1 MALSLLL
8 LLLITINGGLKY
20 WINVYS
26 GVVGERTLRRMRH
39 DLYQQVLRFP
49 LPQFKTMSAGEIIP
63 MIVAETEP
71 VGGFIG
77 EAVVTPIFQ
86 GGLLVTYMVFIF
98 NQDVWL
104 GLAAI
109 ALYPPQIY
117 LIPKL
122 QRTINLLSKDRVQ
135 TARQLS
141 DRIGESVAGFAEI
154 RGNDTLQLERAD
166 ISNRLGKIYAIR
178 YDIYK
183 RKFFVKFLN
192 NFLAQITPFFF
203 YSVGG
208 YLVIKGS
215 LSLGALVAVLA
226 AYKDILSPW
235 KELLAWYSTKEDV
248 RIKHEQIVSQF
259 DPPGMLDLKLLENP
273 PKEIPP
279 LSGDITVSALT
290 YSEDGAT
297 NKVDRMTFRIA
308 PGARVSMV
316 GAGCSGKE
324 QLGQVVAR
332 LDVPAGGRLSVAG
345 VYFN

>member
-1 MALSLLL
+1 
-8 LLLITINGGLKY
+8 
-20 WINVYS
+20 
-26 GVVGERTLRRMRH
+26 MRH

-77 EAVVTPIFQ
+77 EAVVPPIFQ

-98 NQDVWL
+98 NQDLWL

-117 LIPKL
+117 LIPRL
-122 QRTINLLSKDRVQ
+122 QRKINLLSKERVQ

-166 ISNRLGKIYAIR
+166 ISHRLGKIYAIR

-226 AYKDILSPW
+226 AYKDILNPV
-235 KELLAWYSTKEDV
+235 EGAADV
-248 RIKHEQIVSQF
+248 V
-259 DPPGMLDLKLLENP
+259 LDE
-273 PKEIPP
+273 
-279 LSGDITVSALT
+279 
-290 YSEDGAT
+290 
-297 NKVDRMTFRIA
+297 
-308 PGARVSMV
+308 
-316 GAGCSGKE
+316 
-324 QLGQVVAR
+324 
-332 LDVPAGGRLSVAG
+332 GGRPDQARADRRPSSSRPA
-345 VYFN
+345 